1 MVLAMPCAVCNG
13 IIKSRRINT
22 TLMATFATSNSELEL
37 AGDNILH
44 MPTKDDLVRA
54 AAKYYSPKAIAFDKA
69 RNMDDYVRPD
79 GYIQTADAASLV
91 VARRPTA
98 LPKRTAKKR
107 ILQPRQWRHR
117 CSRWG

>member
-1 MVLAMPCAVCNG
+1 
-13 IIKSRRINT
+13 
-22 TLMATFATSNSELEL
+22 MATFATSNSELEL

-98 LPKRTAKKR
+98 LPKRTAKKDFAASAMATSLFALGMKFWCCR
-107 ILQPRQWRHR
+107 RLK
-117 CSRWG
+117 